1 MLIHPPLVHFAIAL
15 PVIASVFG
23 LVYLATRKEGLSKIT
38 ARLLVV
44 TALVMIA
51 AWYTGSKAGPQIFD
65 YLSAAGKHELL
76 EHKKLGLYLAIAF
89 SVIAVIQFLGC
100 QLKKFAIEAIG
111 IVLLLAAT
119 VMVFVQGDHGGKV
132 VYNYGMPFKA
142 YMMQDSL
149 KEASQSADEADN
161 CDDKVSAY
169 EDAIFDING
178 VYNDVQKIYG
188 EPAKANDADD

>member
-15 PVIASVFG
+15 PVITSVFG
-23 LVYLATRKEGLSKIT
+23 LLYLATRKEGLSKIT
-38 ARLLVV
+38 ARMLVL

-89 SVIAVIQFLGC
+89 SVIAIIQFLGC
-100 QLKKFAIEAIG
+100 QLKKFAIEAVG
-111 IVLLLAAT
+111 IVLLLGAT

-142 YMMQDSL
+142 YMIQDTL
-149 KEASQSADEADN
+149 KQAAATAKASDD

-169 EDAIFDING
+169 EDAMDDIHDLSG
-178 VYNDVQKIYG
+178 EVQKIYG
-188 EPAKANDADD
+188 TPAKEAKE